1 VMIDAAIEA
10 GVKRIVPSEFSSN
23 LEGKAKDENLP
34 NIAEKLR
41 IRKYIEEVAAT
52 GSIEWSSINNG
63 VFFDLC
69 KSCRQPWVYVCASLC
84 SSK

>member
-1 VMIDAAIEA
+1 MIDAAIEA

-23 LEGKAKDENLP
+23 MEGKARDENLP

-41 IRKYIEEVAAT
+41 IRKYVEEVAAA

-63 VFFDLC
+63 VFFDLGKLC
-69 KSCRQPWVYVCASLC
+69 LQP
-84 SSK
+84 